1 MIRLLIIADD
11 FTGALDTG
19 IQFQGK
25 HTALRFGQEPD
36 SYLKGLTLDTQ
47 VLIVDAETR
56 HLPPKEAGAIVGQIA
71 ADAAAAGVTCIYKK
85 TDSGLRGNIGAE
97 LAAVLEHF
105 PGQVLH
111 FVPALPR
118 LNRITQNGVQY
129 INGQEVAASVFGRDP
144 FEPVKQ
150 SRVADIIAQQT
161 SVPVTLDSSVE
172 AVQQGIVVYDAATV
186 SDLEKIARDLRE
198 SGQFRLLAGCA
209 GFAQMLPELLDIP
222 TGETETPELPQ
233 KLVTVCG
240 SINPITLSQMDRA
253 EQAGVPR
260 LRLRVAQK
268 LDDGWRGTSQWRQDV
283 NAMEQT
289 ILAHPNVIVECD
301 GLGDPEGLEA
311 CREKLGMNL
320 EGMRQRISGV
330 MGSLLKTFLEDG
342 LEATWMVTGGDTLM
356 AFMELADLH
365 ELTPICEYLPG
376 VVLASVKIEGKTVYL
391 LTKSGGFG
399 EQTLLLDL
407 EQKLHQNTT
416 VKGE

>member
-19 IQFQGK
+19 IQFRGK
-25 HTALRFGQEPD
+25 QTALRFGQSPG
-36 SYLKGLTLDTQ
+36 SYLKGLAPGTK
-47 VLIVDAETR
+47 VLIIDAETR
-56 HLPPKEAGAIVGQIA
+56 HLSPEEAAAVVGRIAKDA
-71 ADAAAAGVTCIYKK
+71 ADTGTECIYKK
-85 TDSGLRGNIGAE
+85 TDSGLRGNIGSE
-97 LAAVLEHF
+97 LMAVLQ
-105 PGQVLH
+105 GTGGKALH
-111 FVPALPR
+111 FVPALPQ
-118 LNRITQNGVQY
+118 LNRITKNGVQY
-129 INGQEVAASVFGRDP
+129 IDGLE
-144 FEPVKQ
+144 
-150 SRVADIIAQQT
+150 VADIIGQQT
-161 SVPVTLDSSVE
+161 RVPVIFPEEDRPGPVIILHDAET
-172 AVQQGIVVYDAATV
+172 VQ
-186 SDLEKIARDLRE
+186 DLEAIARDLKE
-198 SGQFRLLAGCA
+198 QGETALLAGCA

-222 TGETETPELPQ
+222 TGAAEVPELPQ

-260 LRLRVAQK
+260 LRLRVEQK
-268 LDDGWRGTSQWRQDV
+268 LDDGWRGTNQWRQDV

-289 ILAHPNVIVECD
+289 ILDHPNVIVECD

-311 CREKLGMNL
+311 CRGKLGMDL

-376 VVLASVKIEGKTVYL
+376 VVLASVKLEGKTVYL

-399 EQTLLLDL
+399 EQSLLLDL
-407 EQKLHQNTT
+407 EEKLHQNTNS
-416 VKGE
+416 KGE

>member
-19 IQFQGK
+19 IQFRGK
-25 HTALRFGQEPD
+25 QTALRFGQNPG
-36 SYLKGLTLDTQ
+36 SYLKGLAPGTK
-47 VLIVDAETR
+47 VLIIDAETR
-56 HLPPKEAGAIVGQIA
+56 HLSPEEAAAVVGRIA
-71 ADAAAAGVTCIYKK
+71 KDAAETGTECIYKK
-85 TDSGLRGNIGAE
+85 TDSGLRGNIGSE
-97 LAAVLEHF
+97 LMAVLQ
-105 PGQVLH
+105 GTGGKALH
-111 FVPALPR
+111 FVPALPQ
-118 LNRITQNGVQY
+118 LNRITKNGVQY
-129 INGQEVAASVFGRDP
+129 IDGLEVADSVFGKDP
-144 FEPVKQ
+144 FEPVTA
-150 SRVADIIAQQT
+150 SRVADIIGQQT
-161 SVPVTLDSSVE
+161 RVPVVFPEEDRPGPVIILHDAET
-172 AVQQGIVVYDAATV
+172 VQ
-186 SDLEKIARDLRE
+186 DLEAIARDLKE
-198 SGQFRLLAGCA
+198 QGETALLAGCA

-222 TGETETPELPQ
+222 TGAAEVPELPK

-260 LRLRVAQK
+260 LRLGVAQK
-268 LDDGWRGTSQWRQDV
+268 LDDGWRGTNQWRQDV

-289 ILAHPNVIVECD
+289 ILDHPNVIVECD

-311 CREKLGMNL
+311 CREKLGMDL

-376 VVLASVKIEGKTVYL
+376 VVLASVELEGKTVYL

-399 EQTLLLDL
+399 EQSLLLDL

-416 VKGE
+416 GKGE